1 MALEVW
7 GLTFFSCSISFPHLR
22 KSLTQGSLCI
32 VWVWLFVVGCHWPV
46 LWKPQW
52 YRGSGAPR
60 SERRLEVLLGESLE
74 RHECG
79 PSNPEVYVN
88 CIKWGSCGVYL
99 FAWPEWVTKINF
111 PQEEETPP
119 FPFPLPLIFTTG
131 LCRCQSHPRSWDAQG
146 LNPSLLELLTLC
158 WWRATDNQGNINLW
172 AGPLGST
179 TGANS
184 VRDFSPLGCT

>member
-7 GLTFFSCSISFPHLR
+7 GLTFFFSCSISFPHLR
-22 KSLTQGSLCI
+22 KSLMRGSLCI
-32 VWVWLFVVGCHWPV
+32 VWLFVVGCHWPV

-52 YRGSGAPR
+52 YRGSGASR
-60 SERRLEVLLGESLE
+60 SERRIEVLLGESLE

-88 CIKWGSCGVYL
+88 CVKWGAAVFTYL
-99 FAWPEWVTKINF
+99 LSPSGWPRLISHRRRKPLLFLF
-111 PQEEETPP
+111 PSPWS
-119 FPFPLPLIFTTG
+119 LPLAFADVSYTH
-131 LCRCQSHPRSWDAQG
+131 HPGMPR

-172 AGPLGST
+172 AGPLGSA

>member
-7 GLTFFSCSISFPHLR
+7 GLTFSSCFISFPHLR
-22 KSLTQGSLCI
+22 KSLMRGSLCI
-32 VWVWLFVVGCHWPV
+32 VWLFVVGCHWPV

-60 SERRLEVLLGESLE
+60 SERRIEVLLGESLE

-111 PQEEETPP
+111 PQE
-119 FPFPLPLIFTTG
+119 G
-131 LCRCQSHPRSWDAQG
+131 G
-146 LNPSLLELLTLC
+146 GNPSF
-158 WWRATDNQGNINLW
+158 
-172 AGPLGST
+172 S
-179 TGANS
+179 
-184 VRDFSPLGCT
+184 FSPPPDLYHWPLQMSVTPTVLGCPRIKSFPPWAADPVLVKSYRQPREYKPLSRSTREHDRS